1 MGINSN
7 VKKSDELKT
16 QEINELAV
24 YLNSLDPADK
34 EKRDFAF
41 EKLWLAVKKFVISI
55 LKSRY
60 PTYYTKHFEE
70 MLDCAALD
78 IFLELPKYDINKGAF
93 TTYIS
98 RIVAHAGQKFVNEY
112 SNTSAYYGA
121 AIAKIK
127 KAMNAMEKESV
138 KFDVHTLSER
148 TGLPITTINTCLE
161 QIHFS
166 ETVHLDTIPADFL
179 SDINGIDNSPEAKA
193 LAKEEAISIRKAIE
207 NALPED
213 AKRIVLFSYG
223 FETGEPVP
231 DARIAEILNIN
242 KATVRR
248 KLNTAIRT
256 LGASLKREQLFQNR
270 IIRQEIDSQE
280 INFIPKTAPDEIE
293 DAKLFMQMN
302 TSIF

>member
-121 AIAKIK
+121 AIAKLK
-127 KAMNAMEKESV
+127 K
-138 KFDVHTLSER
+138 L
-148 TGLPITTINTCLE
+148 
-161 QIHFS
+161 
-166 ETVHLDTIPADFL
+166 
-179 SDINGIDNSPEAKA
+179 
-193 LAKEEAISIRKAIE
+193 
-207 NALPED
+207 
-213 AKRIVLFSYG
+213 
-223 FETGEPVP
+223 
-231 DARIAEILNIN
+231 
-242 KATVRR
+242 
-248 KLNTAIRT
+248 
-256 LGASLKREQLFQNR
+256 
-270 IIRQEIDSQE
+270 
-280 INFIPKTAPDEIE
+280 
-293 DAKLFMQMN
+293 
-302 TSIF
+302 

>member
-213 AKRIVLFSYG
+213 AKRIVLLSYG

-242 KATVRR
+242 KA
-248 KLNTAIRT
+248 NSPPQA
-256 LGASLKREQLFQNR
+256 
-270 IIRQEIDSQE
+270 
-280 INFIPKTAPDEIE
+280 
-293 DAKLFMQMN
+293 
-302 TSIF
+302 

>member
-16 QEINELAV
+16 EEINELAM
-24 YLNSLDPADK
+24 YYNSLDSDDK
-34 EKRDFAF
+34 ENRDIVF

-55 LKSRY
+55 LKNKY
-60 PTYYTKHFEE
+60 PTYYSNHFEE
-70 MLDCAALD
+70 MLDCAAID

-98 RIVAHAGQKFVNEY
+98 RIIAHAGQKFVNEY

-127 KAMNAMEKESV
+127 KAMNAMEKEGI
-138 KFDVHTLSER
+138 KFDIHTLAER
-148 TGLPITTINTCLE
+148 TNLSMTTINICLQ
-161 QIHFS
+161 QIQFCD
-166 ETVHLDTIPADFL
+166 TIHLDTIPADFV
-179 SDINGIDNSPEAKA
+179 SDVDGIDNSPEAKA
-193 LAKEEAISIRKAIE
+193 LAKEESMSIRKAIE
-207 NALPED
+207 NSLPED
-213 AKRIVLFSYG
+213 VKRIVLLSYG
-223 FETGEPVP
+223 FETGEPMP
-231 DARIAEILNIN
+231 DAKIAEVMNIN
-242 KATVRR
+242 KSTVRR

-280 INFIPKTAPDEIE
+280 INFIPKTEPDEIE
-293 DAKLFMQMN
+293 DAMLFMQMN
-302 TSIF
+302 TSVF